1 MLEKGEL
8 ESCIISLH
16 RMFLVCSVLYLSNL
30 ERRLSPCLEGAGFY
44 TIQLKPVD
52 NWSKVS
58 VQTSRKSNSR
68 VATPFS
74 TTWSTHSHSAMP
86 FHSNSG
92 FQAFAPLC
100 FSWTNNPAITGG
112 PLWTHSCGNLVYIWV
127 LYKLFWLRGAPAQ
140 PHDLRILS
148 PWSGVLDALLAQGWN
163 YKISWIPDRSMDC

>member
-1 MLEKGEL
+1 
-8 ESCIISLH
+8 
-16 RMFLVCSVLYLSNL
+16 MFLVCSVLYLSNL

-58 VQTSRKSNSR
+58 VQTSRKSNSW

-92 FQAFAPLC
+92 FQAFAPFC
-100 FSWTNNPAITGG
+100 FSWTKQPGNNG
-112 PLWTHSCGNLVYIWV
+112 WTIMDPFLRESC
-127 LYKLFWLRGAPAQ
+127 LYLSFKLFWLREAPAQ

-148 PWSGVLDALLAQGWN
+148 PWSGIFDALLAQGWN